1 MSRIRDVAGKI
12 GSARVGRS
20 QDAEGSAPGLAGL
33 RSALTERE
41 VEVSLLVAKGLTND
55 QIGHVLGVSRN
66 AVKATLSRAYRRLEI
81 ESRVELVAIL
91 FDGL

>member
-12 GSARVGRS
+12 GSSSVGRS
-20 QDAEGSAPGLAGL
+20 EDAEVSAPGLAGL
-33 RSALTERE
+33 RRLLTARE
-41 VEVSLLVAKGLTND
+41 VEVSLLVAKGLTNE

-66 AVKATLSRAYRRLEI
+66 AVKATLSRAFRRLEI